1 MNEES
6 IMALT
11 KADVE
16 VLELD
21 EPTTG
26 DPQADLLFE
35 QANSRLHLA
44 MQSAGE
50 MLYFVRDCGRALLAA
65 KERCPHGKWTD
76 WVDQH
81 FHASLRQAQKYMRI
95 AWHWEQIAAMSGLD
109 QPSFNPKANS
119 DSFLSIEGAL
129 SLLSEPEQA
138 PELPPAPIV
147 DVIDGEIVSEEP
159 TPDPSQEG
167 KRLDN
172 PNASN
177 EHYTPD
183 DVLTAVY
190 ECLGTVDLDP
200 CSDGSWPPNVNAAHH
215 YTAEHDGLAQEWM
228 GKVFM
233 NCPYNPSGT
242 IAKWVSKLLEEVKA
256 GRVTEAIVLIP
267 AYTDTASFTL
277 LREYPVCLVR
287 GRLTFKGNDEPARFP
302 SAIFYLGHNVS
313 AFGAAF
319 HELGDF
325 WLCSDLED

>member
-1 MNEES
+1 MSENA
-6 IMALT
+6 IALT
-11 KADVE
+11 NADVKL
-16 VLELD
+16 LELG

-26 DPQADLLFE
+26 DPQADLYFE

-44 MQSAGE
+44 MQSAGQT
-50 MLYFVRDCGRALLAA
+50 LYFVRDCGRALLLA
-65 KERCPHGKWTD
+65 KERCPRGKWTH
-76 WVDQH
+76 WVEAH
-81 FHASLRQAQKYMRI
+81 FHASVRQAQKYMRI
-95 AWHWEQIAAMSGLD
+95 AWFWDDIAAKAGLD
-109 QPSFNPKANS
+109 QPSFDPKANR

-129 SLLSEPEQA
+129 SLLSEPKEA
-138 PELPPAPIV
+138 PELPPAPVVEIL
-147 DVIDGEIVSEEP
+147 DGEIVEGEEVEEE
-159 TPDPSQEG
+159 SAKG

-183 DVLTAVY
+183 DVLMAVY
-190 ECLGTVDLDP
+190 QCLGTVDLDP
-200 CSDGSWPPNVNAAHH
+200 CSDDSWPPNVNAKHH
-215 YTAEHDGLAQEWM
+215 YTAQHDGLAQEWM

-233 NCPYNPSGT
+233 NPPYNPSGT
-242 IAKWVSKLLEEVKA
+242 ISKWVKKLLDEVKA

-277 LREYPVCLVR
+277 LRDYPVCLVR

-302 SAIFYLGHNVS
+302 SAIFYIGHNTS